1 MAKIYYLQVEKI
13 IDMKTILPRSHS
25 ELIGVAQSQ
34 KTV

>member
-1 MAKIYYLQVEKI
+1 MAKIYYLQVENI
-13 IDMKTILPRSHS
+13 IDMKTILTRSRT